1 MIAKI
6 AIIALIA
13 RIAMLALIAIILGLG
28 LFISV
33 KSNLTNDRA
42 EKKYTNI

>member
-33 KSNLTNDRA
+33 KSNLANDKA
-42 EKKYTNI
+42 EKI